1 MFTGGDPGIQAGLKR
16 MYETEGPEKASR
28 GMADPAVFE
37 YLAQVRA
44 AAASMT
50 P

>member
-1 MFTGGDPGIQAGLKR
+1 
-16 MYETEGPEKASR
+16 MYDTEGPEKASR

-44 AAASMT
+44 AAHR
-50 P
+50 

>member
-1 MFTGGDPGIQAGLKR
+1 

-37 YLAQVRA
+37 YLAKIREA
-44 AAASMT
+44 AH
-50 P
+50 